1 MRWKFRAVGIAVA
14 AIAGSASLLSAQT
27 RSGQQEN
34 NIPYGTRS
42 GEFLLLPVGARA
54 TAMGSAYSALA
65 NDVSALYW
73 NPAGIGLMENR
84 GAMVS
89 YLDYVADT
97 RQVWVGFATPFS
109 GGERAVG
116 ISVGTFGF
124 SDQPEYTVQDPD
136 GTGRSY
142 SVNMSS
148 IGLSLAQRFTDR
160 FSFGVTAKLIN
171 EALGNASASTWGV
184 DIGTSY
190 HTTVSGRPIRGA
202 FTITNLG
209 GTLKHSGAALDIDIP
224 EQDPNLPAGTKEG
237 EFSSK
242 AWDLPV
248 AFRFGVAYDAVA
260 TANNRLTLAGEFAQ
274 PSGNDVS
281 GSVGAEYALR
291 TSGGFG
297 VALRGGYNYE
307 PDNDLES
314 SASSMNGS
322 NGDGLSLGGGIN
334 FARGERTSV
343 GVDYAW
349 RDKGLLGNQHLFS
362 LQFGF

>member
-1 MRWKFRAVGIAVA
+1 
-14 AIAGSASLLSAQT
+14 LLSAQT
-27 RSGQQEN
+27 RSDQQDN

-65 NDVSALYW
+65 NDISALYW

-89 YLDYVADT
+89 YIDYIADT
-97 RQVWVGFATPFS
+97 RHVWVGFATPFS

-116 ISVGTFGF
+116 LQVGNFGF
-124 SDQPEYTVQDPD
+124 SDQPEYTVTDPD

-142 SVNMSS
+142 DVSMSVL
-148 IGLSLAQRFTDR
+148 GLSLAQRFTDR
-160 FSFGVTAKLIN
+160 FSFGATAKLIN
-171 EALGNASASTWGV
+171 ESLGNASASTWAI
-184 DIGTSY
+184 DIGTTY
-190 HTTVSGRPIRGA
+190 ATTVGGRPIRGA

-209 GTLKHSGAALDIDIP
+209 GTLQHRGSALDIDIP
-224 EQDPNLPAGTKEG
+224 EPDDNLPEGTKEG
-237 EFSSK
+237 ELTSK

-260 TANNRLTLAGEFAQ
+260 TASNRLTLAGEFAQ

-281 GSVGAEYALR
+281 GSVGAEYALS
-291 TSGGFG
+291 TSGGIG

-307 PDNDLES
+307 PDNNLDAQ
-314 SASSMNGS
+314 ASGMNGMQ
-322 NGDGLSLGGGIN
+322 GDGLSLGGGIN
-334 FARGERTSV
+334 FARGERTGV
-343 GVDYAW
+343 GLDYAW
-349 RDKGLLGNQHLFS
+349 RDKGLLGRQHLFS
-362 LQFGF
+362 LQFSF

>member
-1 MRWKFRAVGIAVA
+1 
-14 AIAGSASLLSAQT
+14 
-27 RSGQQEN
+27 
-34 NIPYGTRS
+34 
-42 GEFLLLPVGARA
+42 
-54 TAMGSAYSALA
+54 MGSAYSALA

-89 YLDYVADT
+89 YIDYIADT
-97 RQVWVGFATPFS
+97 RHVWVGFATPFS

-116 ISVGTFGF
+116 IQVGSFGF
-124 SDQPEYTVQDPD
+124 SDQPEYTVEEPN
-136 GTGRSY
+136 GTGRNY

-148 IGLSLAQRFTDR
+148 IGLTLSQRFTDR
-160 FSFGVTAKLIN
+160 FSFGATAKIIN
-171 EALGNASASTWGV
+171 ESLGNANASTWAV

-190 HTTVSGRPIRGA
+190 NTSVGGRPIRGA

-209 GTLKHSGAALDIDIP
+209 GTLRHRGSALDIDILEP
-224 EQDPNLPAGTKEG
+224 DPNLPAGTKEA
-237 EFSSK
+237 EYTSK

-248 AFRFGVAYDAVA
+248 AFRFGVAYDVLASA
-260 TANNRLTLAGEFAQ
+260 SNRVTLAGEFAQ

-291 TSGGFG
+291 SSGGFN

-307 PDNDLES
+307 PDNNLES
-314 SASSMNGS
+314 DASSMNGS
-322 NGDGLSLGGGIN
+322 NGDGLSLGGGLG
-334 FARGERTSV
+334 FARGERSSI
-343 GVDYAW
+343 GLDYAW